1 MVLGSYRPGSVGMAG
16 ERVEGVG
23 VVQLEQVANVQEG
36 QKETKSLDRKNKSNM
51 CSFRG
56 MEEVY
61 LPAIQG
67 NYDIQ
72 TNEPTSRLTA
82 DRTTNNGQT

>member
-36 QKETKSLDRKNKSNM
+36 QKETKSLDRKNN
-51 CSFRG
+51 
-56 MEEVY
+56 
-61 LPAIQG
+61 
-67 NYDIQ
+67 
-72 TNEPTSRLTA
+72 
-82 DRTTNNGQT
+82 